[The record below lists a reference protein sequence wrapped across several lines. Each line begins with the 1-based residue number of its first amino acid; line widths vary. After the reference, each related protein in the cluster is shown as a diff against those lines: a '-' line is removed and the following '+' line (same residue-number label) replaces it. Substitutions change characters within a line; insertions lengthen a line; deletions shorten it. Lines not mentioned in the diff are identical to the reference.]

1 VSDLRLVPVSF
12 ARAAAFVAE
21 HHRHHAAPRGHKF
34 SIGIAE
40 GDELVGVAMV
50 GRPVARAYDNGL
62 TLEVNRTAVADDI
75 PNGNSMLYG
84 ALGYLRLVTY
94 TQAGESGA
102 SLRASGWSVVAER
115 PARPGWDMPSR
126 PRRATGAENVQR
138 TLWEAS

>member
-84 ALGYLRLVTY
+84 AAWRAAKALGYLRLVTY
-94 TQAGESGA
+94 TQAGPWLLNAPLGRA
-102 SLRASGWSVVAER
+102 GICRPVPAALRA
-115 PARPGWDMPSR
+115 
-126 PRRATGAENVQR
+126 QR
-138 TLWEAS
+138 TCSGHFGRRRERA